1 ECRGLRQPRGMGALG
16 ESAAGLRGR
25 DGRGPD
31 VARRR
36 ALGPPE
42 GPVPVEARLGGRG
55 SRPGQRVGVEPPE
68 RLVRPGAG
76 QGKGGDGQPSGRGE
90 VLREGR
96 VPDRPL
102 PPVGVGARMTTI
114 ERRGSLAAG
123 FSAIGGGLG
132 IVVLLT
138 AATVILSILAA
149 APLGPALED
158 SFGRTLAGG
167 QLLHNHPLS
176 AAANVVDF
184 VHEKA
189 PAISGVRAASRWAAL
204 LILLQQ
210 ILVAGGIVA
219 VLGKAGGFTAGE
231 FAWGVR
237 RNAWHNVK
245 CFLIFLLLAGLS
257 IGLWVRGV
265 LAVSTRAF
273 EDAAP
278 GAPARLAVRIAGIV
292 VALLLYAVFSLLHDF
307 ARAARRFDNSV
318 GAWRAYGGAPRALS
332 GRWFRALRPFP
343 FWLLL

>member
-1 ECRGLRQPRGMGALG
+1 
-16 ESAAGLRGR
+16 
-25 DGRGPD
+25 
-31 VARRR
+31 
-36 ALGPPE
+36 
-42 GPVPVEARLGGRG
+42 
-55 SRPGQRVGVEPPE
+55 
-68 RLVRPGAG
+68 
-76 QGKGGDGQPSGRGE
+76 
-90 VLREGR
+90 
-96 VPDRPL
+96 
-102 PPVGVGARMTTI
+102 MTTI

-138 AATVILSILAA
+138 AATVFLSILAA

-158 SFGRTLAGG
+158 SFGRTLAGD
-167 QLLHNHPLS
+167 QLLHNHPLF

-189 PAISGVRAASRWAAL
+189 PAISGVRAASKWAAL

-231 FAWGVR
+231 FAWGMR

-318 GAWRAYGGAPRALS
+318 GAWRAYGRARRALS
-332 GRWFRALRPFP
+332 GRWFRALGLFL
-343 FWLLL
+343 FWLILGAVLLAAGVALEWTSPAVSAVAVFLHILLQIAVLAIRPAIRVAAWGSYLALYDGVETARMAPMAEAPPAGPAPAVTLEDQTLV